1 MLYLVLAVALAGDA
15 LDPIPAMDD
24 AIVAADAAIALQ
36 EDIMEMLEHL
46 AWTMASA
53 PDVVAPEAPAVVEA
67 PSEEPPDSD
76 SPGVSPLLV
85 AVE

>member
-15 LDPIPAMDD
+15 PDPIPAMDE
-24 AIVAADAAIALQ
+24 AIVAADEAIAAQQDILELL
-36 EDIMEMLEHL
+36 EDL
-46 AWTMASA
+46 AAARAPA
-53 PDVVAPEAPAVVEA
+53 PDTAVPETTAVVEA
-67 PSEEPPDSD
+67 PSEEPGDSD